1 MEPGSP
7 LNWILAIAMLAT
19 ALFGGL
25 ARRITLRG
33 GEIIDGDTYPRYF
46 RMFIGSCGIVGIVLL
61 IQAVLGR

>member
-33 GEIIDGDTYPRYF
+33 GEVIDGDTHPRYF
-46 RMFIGSCGIVGIVLL
+46 WMFIGSCAIVGIALL